1 MLIPCTQGTSIL
13 SMFFYDSP
21 TLPAGIFDDF
31 LAIPQRR
38 SDLGTRGM
46 ASMATAGNYSGLI
59 SGHRWVIECPPSTL
73 GRPTERRMGGGP
85 KADKFFPFVL

>member
-1 MLIPCTQGTSIL
+1 MLVHVLTPSCVSYNSDPGSIQTQLISIIYCIQNASIL
-13 SMFFYDSP
+13 TMFFYDSP

-46 ASMATAGNYSGLI
+46 ASMAKAGNYSGQI
-59 SGHRWVIECPPSTL
+59 SGHR
-73 GRPTERRMGGGP
+73 
-85 KADKFFPFVL
+85 